1 MVSNMQA
8 QADAYEV
15 GGRIRDARKERG
27 MNQERLAE
35 LVDCGLNTVSRIE
48 VGQSNMPISTFFK
61 FADALGVAPGELAPH
76 RFRERDRKAAMDCVT
91 ENQVEELIT
100 IFLKSNPDDRA
111 YLLKTARLVS
121 RT

>member
-1 MVSNMQA
+1 MVSDMQV

-48 VGQSNMPISTFFK
+48 VGQSNMPLSSFFR
-61 FADALGVAPGELAPH
+61 FAEALGVAPGELAPR
-76 RFRERDRKAAMDCVT
+76 RFREKSTKAATDNAT
-91 ENQVEELIT
+91 ENQIEELIT
-100 IFLKSNPDDRA
+100 IFVKSSADDRA

-121 RT
+121 RA